1 MVWMDFWKPSRA
13 LLCRKTGLPIQAPAD
28 LVALDFFTGPF
39 DVLAEAFS
47 RVAARGDEGQER
59 GDE

>member
-1 MVWMDFWKPSRA
+1 MRA
-13 LLCRKTGLPIQAPAD
+13 SIRWFFDTDTIYRTPIRAHAE
-28 LVALDFFTGPF
+28 LVALDCFTGPF